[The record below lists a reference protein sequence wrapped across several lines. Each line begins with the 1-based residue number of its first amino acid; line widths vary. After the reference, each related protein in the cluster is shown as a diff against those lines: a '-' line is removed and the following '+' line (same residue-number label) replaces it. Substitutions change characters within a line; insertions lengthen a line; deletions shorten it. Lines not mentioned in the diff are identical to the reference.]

1 MAQQSQPVV
10 PFNALKPATWGSL
23 KLLPLALRSKLTG
36 TKVSDDAIR
45 VGIGK
50 ENAVGQSV
58 ILQAPPKLGDL
69 SHLHAIGPRRS
80 VNQRYVL
87 QPNLS
92 VTRPMLAAH
101 APGLSSLLLPGMA
114 PIVTQHSKQQHQ
126 QQEQAT
132 ARQQTPMRQRSSTP
146 SSPSL
151 RGRQPQA
158 NPNFAPPA
166 SNISTRLPTPVRINA
181 SPTPSPTNVAPML
194 PKPPSPSRSLSQV
207 GAPLANPFACASA
220 CSSPSASN
228 TISNTFMLPNPPSI
242 LTNIPPP
249 RVTPVQ
255 PQQAAPRSILSPVP
269 WASGPAQ
276 SNVTP
281 TSVRPSPSVPERS
294 ILASVQLINQQPQR
308 SADADA
314 SAMYTS
320 ASTAALPGHSEWLP
334 PVAAPAPSIAS
345 PVLSAPG
352 IQAALQQAL
361 QGAVERKPEAFRVDN
376 FESFFD
382 SMMHPGD
389 TGKLDGPLPHELT
402 DDIRYSDAW
411 YKHCREWNMRN
422 KPITPYSAPVSA
434 VCQTTS
440 SCQFASTP
448 FVVEKLVVAQQPKQ
462 QQESD
467 GHGLQQQQQWSVE
480 DAPMSDACCKA
491 LDIAHHGLSKVLTPT
506 SRSRSASDMTGVS
519 EGGGTMHQQPFT
531 QCTIAVAEG
540 DCKAPSGAQKVVC
553 TAAALTSALETLARD
568 QNPVA
573 TTAIDGAPR
582 GDDHVGLQRRLA
594 PALNL
599 VASGTAAP
607 LSAAAVHEANNSGL
621 DNSAPADTDAAAMI
635 TGAAERCAVQVLNT
649 ALPLVRRKFAV
660 PVLQLSILDA
670 PMLPRASGAA
680 LSPAPDSARP
690 PSTAATT
697 PGPRTPTGGAAE
709 SAATTAATTPVGRDA
724 AGAPTT
730 PTTATAR
737 SNAAVSPFF
746 ESTNQPVLI
755 NQEPHAAA
763 AAVAV
768 LAAVPLR
775 RLSHELAAAESVAD
789 RPSQA
794 VQPGVPLKQSSSLA
808 AQHVAP
814 LTQTREPATDLTGA
828 YTGTWSP
835 GFPPPALAPPAAV
848 PSTSTAVITVAQQRP
863 PSPVTLLQNAP
874 RDMPTPNPAFFN
886 SSTAAPGAGA
896 SSLAAAVTAVAEL
909 AQSRGPLE
917 QSSAGPSMS
926 APSAPADPLKEIV
939 VGIEKLSTLKQNILA
954 EDKEVDVTSITQM
967 IQLKLAVE
975 QLLARTSS
983 AVQDA
988 TSSQAVPSTVEATQ
1002 AGPAAAT
1009 LQSAAA
1015 AQAEQH
1021 GHVATPKKHSRTAT
1035 FGAFLKSVFSPRS
1048 GSASK
1053 AQATAATTAP
1063 AATPAPVVP
1072 STLGTNTSSL
1082 AAAVP
1087 ASPSTTAVGIRAPRP
1102 MSASALPG
1110 NVPSPSL
1117 ADKSRYAA
1125 LHQRAAARLAEA
1137 AAEPA
1142 GTRPA
1147 QAAAAGAAGQG
1158 QRGGVWQRYEE
1169 KIALHRHQL
1178 DTTKAQLDEAVR
1190 KLNDMQAEFD
1200 ELLLCLGMESAK
1212 NKALCDAMRA
1222 AGLDPEPILAA
1233 IEEQWMSG
1241 VYS

>member
-36 TKVSDDAIR
+36 TKGSDDANR
-45 VGIGK
+45 VGVGK

-58 ILQAPPKLGDL
+58 IPQAPPKLGDL

-92 VTRPMLAAH
+92 VTRPMLATH

-114 PIVTQHSKQQHQ
+114 PIATQHSKQQ

-181 SPTPSPTNVAPML
+181 SPSPSPTSVAPML
-194 PKPPSPSRSLSQV
+194 PKPPSPSRSLSQG
-207 GAPLANPFACASA
+207 GAPSANPFACASA
-220 CSSPSASN
+220 CSSPSAST
-228 TISNTFMLPNPPSI
+228 TISNTFMLPTPPSI

-255 PQQAAPRSILSPVP
+255 LQQAPPRSTLSPAP

-276 SNVTP
+276 SNLTP

-294 ILASVQLINQQPQR
+294 ILASVQLINQQQQR
-308 SADADA
+308 SADADTSAMAISA
-314 SAMYTS
+314 SA
-320 ASTAALPGHSEWLP
+320 AALPGHSEWLP

-345 PVLSAPG
+345 PVLSAPA

-361 QGAVERKPEAFRVDN
+361 QGAVERKPETFRVDN

-389 TGKLDGPLPHELT
+389 PGKLDGPLPHELT

-411 YKHCREWNMRN
+411 YKHCRDWNSRN
-422 KPITPYSAPVSA
+422 KPIAPYSAPVSA

-440 SCQFASTP
+440 SCQFP
-448 FVVEKLVVAQQPKQ
+448 FVVEKLVVAQH

-467 GHGLQQQQQWSVE
+467 GHGLEQQQQWSVG

-491 LDIAHHGLSKVLTPT
+491 LDIAHHGLSKVFTPT

-519 EGGGTMHQQPFT
+519 EGGAMMAQQPFT
-531 QCTIAVAEG
+531 QCSIAVAEG
-540 DCKAPSGAQKVVC
+540 DNKAPSGAQEVVH

-573 TTAIDGAPR
+573 TTARDCAPR
-582 GDDHVGLQRRLA
+582 GGDHGGLQRRLA

-599 VASGTAAP
+599 VASSTATP
-607 LSAAAVHEANNSGL
+607 LSAAAVHEANSGGL
-621 DNSAPADTDAAAMI
+621 DNSAQADTDAAAMI
-635 TGAAERCAVQVLNT
+635 TGAAERSTVQVPNT

-697 PGPRTPTGGAAE
+697 PGPRTPAGGEAE
-709 SAATTAATTPVGRDA
+709 STATTAATTPVGRDA
-724 AGAPTT
+724 GGAPTT
-730 PTTATAR
+730 PTTNTAR
-737 SNAAVSPFF
+737 SNAAVSPFI
-746 ESTNQPVLI
+746 ESTSQPVLI
-755 NQEPHAAA
+755 DQESHAAA
-763 AAVAV
+763 AVVAV
-768 LAAVPLR
+768 PAAMPPR
-775 RLSHELAAAESVAD
+775 RLSHELAVADSVAD

-794 VQPGVPLKQSSSLA
+794 AQPGVPQKQPSSLA
-808 AQHVAP
+808 VHHVAP
-814 LTQTREPATDLTGA
+814 SAQTAELATDSAGA
-828 YTGTWSP
+828 IAGTWSP
-835 GFPPPALAPPAAV
+835 GFPPPACASPGAV
-848 PSTSTAVITVAQQRP
+848 PSTSTAPLGLGTVITIAQQRP

-886 SSTAAPGAGA
+886 STTAAPGTGA
-896 SSLAAAVTAVAEL
+896 SSLAAAVTAAAVL
-909 AQSRGPLE
+909 AQSRGPAE
-917 QSSAGPSMS
+917 QSPAGPSMS
-926 APSAPADPLKEIV
+926 APSAPTDPLK
-939 VGIEKLSTLKQNILA
+939 
-954 EDKEVDVTSITQM
+954 
-967 IQLKLAVE
+967 
-975 QLLARTSS
+975 AR
-983 AVQDA
+983 
-988 TSSQAVPSTVEATQ
+988 
-1002 AGPAAAT
+1002 
-1009 LQSAAA
+1009 
-1015 AQAEQH
+1015 
-1021 GHVATPKKHSRTAT
+1021 
-1035 FGAFLKSVFSPRS
+1035 
-1048 GSASK
+1048 
-1053 AQATAATTAP
+1053 
-1063 AATPAPVVP
+1063 
-1072 STLGTNTSSL
+1072 
-1082 AAAVP
+1082 
-1087 ASPSTTAVGIRAPRP
+1087 
-1102 MSASALPG
+1102 
-1110 NVPSPSL
+1110 
-1117 ADKSRYAA
+1117 
-1125 LHQRAAARLAEA
+1125 
-1137 AAEPA
+1137 
-1142 GTRPA
+1142 
-1147 QAAAAGAAGQG
+1147 
-1158 QRGGVWQRYEE
+1158 
-1169 KIALHRHQL
+1169 
-1178 DTTKAQLDEAVR
+1178 
-1190 KLNDMQAEFD
+1190 
-1200 ELLLCLGMESAK
+1200 
-1212 NKALCDAMRA
+1212 
-1222 AGLDPEPILAA
+1222 
-1233 IEEQWMSG
+1233 
-1241 VYS
+1241 